1 VVFSLATTS
10 SLYPVDPAGGYT
22 LVRRIKPCIY
32 AVYVHYTKP
41 LSSDLG
47 FEDESVDSSLLRLFF
62 PLKDTSMVFVY
73 PVAYRRETVANTCT
87 LSVFAP
93 CSFVF
98 RFGCE
103 FSSLVVVLFGVAAAS
118 GVHSTPSQ
126 AWIEQEQRFHEHP
139 MNPFS
144 V

>member
-1 VVFSLATTS
+1 MLSFQALTS

-87 LSVFAP
+87 LSVFCP
-93 CSFVF
+93 LFI
-98 RFGCE
+98 RFP
-103 FSSLVVVLFGVAAAS
+103 LRV
-118 GVHSTPSQ
+118 
-126 AWIEQEQRFHEHP
+126 
-139 MNPFS
+139 
-144 V
+144 